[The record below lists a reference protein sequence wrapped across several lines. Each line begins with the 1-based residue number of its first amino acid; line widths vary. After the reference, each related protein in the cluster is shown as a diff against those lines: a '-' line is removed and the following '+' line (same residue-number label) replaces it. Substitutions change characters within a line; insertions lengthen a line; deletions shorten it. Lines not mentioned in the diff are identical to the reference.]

1 MTEEEMLDALKPD
14 QEDEAKK
21 ISLINDELA
30 GLGNPPGEAVIQA
43 LMRIVRKPTIPEASE
58 RVYDAAV
65 EYLKGINR
73 Y

>member
-1 MTEEEMLDALKPD
+1 MTEEEMIDALIPD

-30 GLGNPPGEAVIQA
+30 GLENPPGEAVIQA
-43 LMRIVRKPTIPEASE
+43 LMRIIRKPTIPEASE